1 MHKIMLLE
9 DDASLID
16 GLEYTLKK
24 NDFDVDV
31 ACSLKEARRLLGET
45 AYDLLLFD
53 VTLPDGNGFSLCEE
67 LREGSNLVPVIFLT
81 AADEEYSVIRG
92 LDIGGDDYITKPFRL
107 GELLSRIHALLRRS
121 RASAPAEYSGSKS
134 VSAGSISTSADV
146 SSTKATS
153 IANPSLLVSGDVT
166 IDLLASRVFLCGE
179 PLTLTAA
186 EYRLL
191 CMLVR
196 NAGLVVTRR
205 MILEALWDGAGHFVD
220 DNTLSVYIR
229 RLREKIEE
237 NPSAPRHLLTVRG
250 FGYRWSDTADSE
262 SEESGAT
269 V

>member
-1 MHKIMLLE
+1 M
-9 DDASLID
+9 
-16 GLEYTLKK
+16 
-24 NDFDVDV
+24 
-31 ACSLKEARRLLGET
+31 
-45 AYDLLLFD
+45 
-53 VTLPDGNGFSLCEE
+53 
-67 LREGSNLVPVIFLT
+67 
-81 AADEEYSVIRG
+81 
-92 LDIGGDDYITKPFRL
+92 
-107 GELLSRIHALLRRS
+107 
-121 RASAPAEYSGSKS
+121 
-134 VSAGSISTSADV
+134 
-146 SSTKATS
+146 
-153 IANPSLLVSGDVT
+153 T

>member
-1 MHKIMLLE
+1 MYKIMLLE

-16 GLEYTLKK
+16 GLKYTLKK

-31 ACSLKEARRLLGET
+31 ARSLQEARKLLKET
-45 AYDLLLFD
+45 VYNLLLFD
-53 VTLPDGNGFSLCEE
+53 VTLPDGNGFALCEE
-67 LREGSNLVPVIFLT
+67 LRESGNFVPVIFLT
-81 AADEEYSVIRG
+81 AADEEYSIIRG

-134 VSAGSISTSADV
+134 APAGASSASADV

-153 IANPSLLVSGDVT
+153 IASPSLLVSGDVT
-166 IDLLASRVFLCGE
+166 IDLLASRVFLRGE
-179 PLTLTAA
+179 PLPLTAA

-191 CMLVR
+191 CMLVK

-205 MILEALWDGAGHFVD
+205 MILEALWDGEGHFVD

-237 NPSAPRHLLTVRG
+237 NPSKPRHLLTVRG
-250 FGYRWSDTADSE
+250 FGYRWSDAE